1 MTAGTSNAT
10 HTAEQAAAL
19 AGAQA
24 ALQQS
29 LRLQEQYKR
38 SRDVL
43 LEELST
49 QSSEL
54 ERLQAEHHVLATSL
68 QVRLCCQCHLAEG
81 CTTLLARSAPLH
93 LWTCS
98 HSWGHTPR
106 LLKQLQFRVKS
117 GRRAR
122 R

>member
-68 QVRLCCQCHLAEG
+68 QVRLCSQCHLVEG
-81 CTTLLARSAPLH
+81 CTTLLARSAPL
-93 LWTCS
+93 LRCICGLSTTA
-98 HSWGHTPR
+98 GTTP
-106 LLKQLQFRVKS
+106 LVS
-117 GRRAR
+117 
-122 R
+122 